1 MTGTLFE
8 ELNTILVDLNSTVNG
23 VKAIAISSND
33 GLRIANLTNTANADY
48 TVDDVDMELMHA
60 ISASIIGLSSRAA
73 DRLGMSTMLK
83 TIIYTTEGIAIAFNI
98 ENSMALLCLLNP
110 DSNVGL
116 TMIKLENSINDIKK
130 VVQV

>member
-1 MTGTLFE
+1 MAGTLFE

-60 ISASIIGLSSRAA
+60 ISASIVGLSSNAA
-73 DRLGMSTMLK
+73 DKLGMSTMLK
-83 TIIYTTEGIAIAFNI
+83 TIIYTTEGIAIAFKI
-98 ENSMALLCLLNP
+98 ENSMALLCLMNP

>member
-33 GLRIANLTNTANADY
+33 GLRIANLTNTDFTADH
-48 TVDDVDMELMHA
+48 VDMELMHA
-60 ISASIIGLSSRAA
+60 ISASIVGLSSNAA
-73 DRLGMSTMLK
+73 DKLGMSTMLK
-83 TIIYTTEGIAIAFNI
+83 TIIYTTEGIAIAFKI

-116 TMIKLENSINDIKK
+116 TMLKLENSINDIKK